1 MSPELTDQVPRG
13 RAWTGAAGEVTGL
26 RAAFPRW
33 NVWRSDAGCL
43 WATRY
48 DPLPPSRWPQG
59 YALTVAADDSRAL
72 REAISGQPGPD

>member
-1 MSPELTDQVPRG
+1 MSPELTDQVPHG
-13 RAWTGAAGEVTGL
+13 RAGAGAAGEVTGL

-72 REAISGQPGPD
+72 REAIIRQPGQD

>member
-13 RAWTGAAGEVTGL
+13 RAGTGAAGEVTGL

-33 NVWRSDAGCL
+33 NVWRSDKGCL

-72 REAISGQPGPD
+72 REAISGQPGQD